1 MRVERFAL
9 ALTTP
14 LTTAHGTIDAR
25 EGFLVFVEIDGT
37 RGVGEATP
45 LPGWTESLEACRDAL
60 ARAGRTIETDGW
72 NAALATL
79 DDADV
84 PAARHGLALAL
95 CDARSRAAGVPLYRH
110 LGGEHT
116 ECVPANATIG
126 DGGIEATVAEA
137 TEAAERGFSTLK
149 IKVGARAVAEDVAR
163 VDAVRNAVGSGVT
176 LRADANGA
184 WSRGEARTAIEAFA
198 DLDVAFVEQPL
209 AADALAGHAALRG
222 GSVGIAIDEALAS
235 HTVKAV
241 VAADAADVLVV
252 KPMVLGGPDRAR
264 EATLRAREAGLDA
277 VVTTTIDGAL
287 ARAGAVHVVA
297 SLADPPACG
306 LATAD
311 RLAEDL
317 VSDPAPITAGE
328 AHVPQEPG
336 NVSDPPTP
344 GER

>member
-1 MRVERFAL
+1 MRLEQFSLDL
-9 ALTTP
+9 ATP
-14 LTTAHGTIDAR
+14 LATAHGTIDAR
-25 EGFLVFVEIDGT
+25 EGFLVFVEIEGT

-45 LPGWTESLEACRDAL
+45 LPGWTESLETCQDAL
-60 ARAGRTIETDGW
+60 DRARRTVETDGW
-72 NAALATL
+72 DAALATL
-79 DDADV
+79 TDADA
-84 PAARHGLALAL
+84 PAARHGLVLAL
-95 CDARSRAAGVPLYRH
+95 CDARSRAAGVPLYRY
-110 LGGEHT
+110 LDGGHT
-116 ECVPANATIG
+116 ERVPANATVG
-126 DGGIEATVAEA
+126 DGGVEATVDEA
-137 TEAAERGFSTLK
+137 IEAVGQGFSTLK
-149 IKVGARAVAEDVAR
+149 IKVGAREVAEDVDR
-163 VDAVRNAVGSGVT
+163 IDAVRNAVGNDVA

-184 WSRGEARTAIEAFA
+184 WRREEARTALDGFA
-198 DLDVAFVEQPL
+198 GLDVAFVEQSL
-209 AADALAGHAALRG
+209 AADDLAGHAALRG
-222 GSVGIAIDEALAS
+222 GLVGIALDEALAEHS
-235 HTVKAV
+235 VGTVLDAN
-241 VAADAADVLVV
+241 AADVLVV

-264 EATLRAREAGLDA
+264 GAALRAREAGLDA
-277 VVTTTIDGAL
+277 VITTTIDGAL